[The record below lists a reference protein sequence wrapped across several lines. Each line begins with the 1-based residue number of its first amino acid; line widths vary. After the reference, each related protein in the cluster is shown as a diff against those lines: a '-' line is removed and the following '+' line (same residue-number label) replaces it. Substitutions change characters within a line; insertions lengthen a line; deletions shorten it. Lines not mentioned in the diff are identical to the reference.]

1 MPGHSFRT
9 AVGRLVALGT
19 VLTFLTFQYI
29 ASQTR
34 TSFGFYEAFFQ
45 FSSCIIVFNFL
56 LIITRWT
63 EYEPIPGIKDNH
75 RLPTINVIIPAYNES
90 EFVRNSISSVASS
103 DYPKEKIHIII
114 VDDGSSD
121 DTWSHIQYAAQEALR
136 SEPLLRCTTIQHE
149 INRGKRQ
156 AMATAFTTAT
166 NEVIVTLDSDTILE
180 KQALRNL
187 VSPLVLD
194 SDIGGVAGHLSV
206 FNVHSEGWK
215 SFIPRTLDCLFEQNG
230 NIPRAAQSK
239 YGFVTILPGAISAV
253 RREASQPHAQD
264 LVDAKFLGKPLRHG
278 EDVQLTMNLL
288 SDGWRLRY
296 QSNAVVY
303 TVAPETLRKAFLMYV
318 RWERSNYTY
327 WILGL
332 VKLAFTDAK
341 RLVLNRLGLLS
352 LSQSGA
358 SLDLEKQH
366 GKRVANARQPD
377 FAPMLTIICATCA
390 TLSCVEAAFCWV
402 WGAFRSPWVT
412 TMNIPG
418 TVAFTFD
425 DGPSFYTDYILHE
438 FAQFNATA
446 TFFLDT
452 SSWLTEENHSG
463 YWESLV
469 RRTVED
475 GHLIGLTTKSCD
487 GGSPNYDETKH
498 ALAEARERIGRIFV
512 SSTSSSGRHPMY
524 VRAPPECTMQNGCV
538 EKLTLDGQR
547 LVFPGINSEDPHDD
561 PGRDLNSTSFLSDLE
576 SADPEKSSFLIRMH
590 DTEQTALT
598 VGGLVQSFVHKGFKP
613 ITVGDCIVKM
623 GVSDNLNIQ
632 VAAND
637 VGAGDAI
644 AIGQSSGSDGGI
656 TPVESEPKGYIDP
669 KEERAF
675 VWRLDLFFLTIGF
688 LGYMFKYIDQTNIS
702 NAYVSGMKED
712 LSLFGNELNYFT
724 TFFNIGYMIMLY
736 PSCIIIS
743 HFGPSKWLP
752 ACELIWGVLT
762 CCLSVVTSSKQV
774 YGLRFLIGLFEG
786 TAWPGYFTL
795 ISQWYMPHEVA
806 LRMSLYNIA
815 QPAGAMLS
823 GAMQGALSTNFEGV
837 AGRSGWRWAF
847 IINGACT
854 IVVALAAFFILPGYP
869 ERPNPLS
876 KFYMTD
882 RHIEIAVARG
892 RRIGRKPQI
901 GITVKSFLRCFTFWQ
916 LWAIAIAWPVGGNFT
931 PASYFNLWLKSLKNS
946 DGTVKYS
953 VAMLN
958 YLPIAGQGLQLIS
971 ELLFSGFSGYF
982 GVHLPFLLLHS
993 AINIAS
999 QVILIVRPKNEGA
1012 YMAGWYM
1019 NYIGAVSTMLLCS
1032 WGSAHLQHEPEV
1044 RTVLFASGTVLAY
1057 IMSAFIPI
1065 AAFPASE
1072 APNWRIGSKLYLAFA
1087 LVAVVIFI
1095 GIHFGFKWEEKKQQK
1110 EAVKED
1116 LAGEPDDANTGVK
1129 TVSLE
1134 TEK

>member
-1 MPGHSFRT
+1 MG
-9 AVGRLVALGT
+9 
-19 VLTFLTFQYI
+19 
-29 ASQTR
+29 
-34 TSFGFYEAFFQ
+34 
-45 FSSCIIVFNFL
+45 
-56 LIITRWT
+56 
-63 EYEPIPGIKDNH
+63 IP
-75 RLPTINVIIPAYNES
+75 
-90 EFVRNSISSVASS
+90 
-103 DYPKEKIHIII
+103 
-114 VDDGSSD
+114 
-121 DTWSHIQYAAQEALR
+121 
-136 SEPLLRCTTIQHE
+136 
-149 INRGKRQ
+149 
-156 AMATAFTTAT
+156 
-166 NEVIVTLDSDTILE
+166 
-180 KQALRNL
+180 
-187 VSPLVLD
+187 
-194 SDIGGVAGHLSV
+194 
-206 FNVHSEGWK
+206 
-215 SFIPRTLDCLFEQNG
+215 
-230 NIPRAAQSK
+230 
-239 YGFVTILPGAISAV
+239 
-253 RREASQPHAQD
+253 
-264 LVDAKFLGKPLRHG
+264 
-278 EDVQLTMNLL
+278 
-288 SDGWRLRY
+288 
-296 QSNAVVY
+296 
-303 TVAPETLRKAFLMYV
+303 
-318 RWERSNYTY
+318 
-327 WILGL
+327 
-332 VKLAFTDAK
+332 
-341 RLVLNRLGLLS
+341 
-352 LSQSGA
+352 
-358 SLDLEKQH
+358 
-366 GKRVANARQPD
+366 
-377 FAPMLTIICATCA
+377 
-390 TLSCVEAAFCWV
+390 
-402 WGAFRSPWVT
+402 
-412 TMNIPG
+412 
-418 TVAFTFD
+418 
-425 DGPSFYTDYILHE
+425 
-438 FAQFNATA
+438 
-446 TFFLDT
+446 
-452 SSWLTEENHSG
+452 
-463 YWESLV
+463 
-469 RRTVED
+469 
-475 GHLIGLTTKSCD
+475 
-487 GGSPNYDETKH
+487 
-498 ALAEARERIGRIFV
+498 
-512 SSTSSSGRHPMY
+512 
-524 VRAPPECTMQNGCV
+524 
-538 EKLTLDGQR
+538 
-547 LVFPGINSEDPHDD
+547 
-561 PGRDLNSTSFLSDLE
+561 
-576 SADPEKSSFLIRMH
+576 
-590 DTEQTALT
+590 
-598 VGGLVQSFVHKGFKP
+598 
-613 ITVGDCIVKM
+613 
-623 GVSDNLNIQ
+623 DNLNIQ
-632 VAAND
+632 VAAHD
-637 VGAGDAI
+637 VGGRDAT
-644 AIGQSSGSDGGI
+644 AIGQFSGSDGDI
-656 TPVESEPKGYIDP
+656 THVESEPKDYIDP

-736 PSCIIIS
+736 PSCIVIS

-762 CCLSVVTSSKQV
+762 CCLSVVTSSKQI

-854 IVVALAAFFILPGYP
+854 IVVALAAFFILPGYVGLPNAILPAPWLTQSQP

-892 RRIGRKPQI
+892 RRVGRKPQI

-1095 GIHFGFKWEEKKQQK
+1095 GIHFGFKWEQKKQQK
-1110 EAVKED
+1110 EAVKEE
-1116 LAGEPDDANTGVK
+1116 LAGEPDDANAGVK

>member
-1 MPGHSFRT
+1 
-9 AVGRLVALGT
+9 
-19 VLTFLTFQYI
+19 
-29 ASQTR
+29 
-34 TSFGFYEAFFQ
+34 
-45 FSSCIIVFNFL
+45 
-56 LIITRWT
+56 
-63 EYEPIPGIKDNH
+63 
-75 RLPTINVIIPAYNES
+75 
-90 EFVRNSISSVASS
+90 
-103 DYPKEKIHIII
+103 
-114 VDDGSSD
+114 
-121 DTWSHIQYAAQEALR
+121 
-136 SEPLLRCTTIQHE
+136 
-149 INRGKRQ
+149 
-156 AMATAFTTAT
+156 
-166 NEVIVTLDSDTILE
+166 
-180 KQALRNL
+180 
-187 VSPLVLD
+187 
-194 SDIGGVAGHLSV
+194 
-206 FNVHSEGWK
+206 
-215 SFIPRTLDCLFEQNG
+215 
-230 NIPRAAQSK
+230 
-239 YGFVTILPGAISAV
+239 
-253 RREASQPHAQD
+253 
-264 LVDAKFLGKPLRHG
+264 
-278 EDVQLTMNLL
+278 
-288 SDGWRLRY
+288 
-296 QSNAVVY
+296 
-303 TVAPETLRKAFLMYV
+303 
-318 RWERSNYTY
+318 
-327 WILGL
+327 
-332 VKLAFTDAK
+332 
-341 RLVLNRLGLLS
+341 
-352 LSQSGA
+352 
-358 SLDLEKQH
+358 
-366 GKRVANARQPD
+366 
-377 FAPMLTIICATCA
+377 
-390 TLSCVEAAFCWV
+390 
-402 WGAFRSPWVT
+402 
-412 TMNIPG
+412 
-418 TVAFTFD
+418 
-425 DGPSFYTDYILHE
+425 
-438 FAQFNATA
+438 
-446 TFFLDT
+446 
-452 SSWLTEENHSG
+452 
-463 YWESLV
+463 
-469 RRTVED
+469 
-475 GHLIGLTTKSCD
+475 
-487 GGSPNYDETKH
+487 
-498 ALAEARERIGRIFV
+498 
-512 SSTSSSGRHPMY
+512 
-524 VRAPPECTMQNGCV
+524 
-538 EKLTLDGQR
+538 
-547 LVFPGINSEDPHDD
+547 
-561 PGRDLNSTSFLSDLE
+561 
-576 SADPEKSSFLIRMH
+576 
-590 DTEQTALT
+590 
-598 VGGLVQSFVHKGFKP
+598 
-613 ITVGDCIVKM
+613 M
-623 GVSDNLNIQ
+623 GVPDNLNIQ

-637 VGAGDAI
+637 VDARDAT

-656 TPVESEPKGYIDP
+656 TPVESEPKDYIDP

-724 TFFNIGYMIMLY
+724 TFF
-736 PSCIIIS
+736 
-743 HFGPSKWLP
+743 KQATD
-752 ACELIWGVLT
+752 AC
-762 CCLSVVTSSKQV
+762 QV

-892 RRIGRKPQI
+892 RRVGRKPQI

-1110 EAVKED
+1110 EAVKEE
-1116 LAGEPDDANTGVK
+1116 LASEPDDANAGVK
-1129 TVSLE
+1129 TPTTNATASAISSVVPALGTGNPSIIALIPSPLPPAISSLNIFVSVHPGL
-1134 TEK
+1134 TQFTRTPLPAPLVRPSHLPHLVILQQPPQRRQRKMPLQRVGHRRARAILPTQTKLLPLGISTSPPKAAITFAVPSTSTS